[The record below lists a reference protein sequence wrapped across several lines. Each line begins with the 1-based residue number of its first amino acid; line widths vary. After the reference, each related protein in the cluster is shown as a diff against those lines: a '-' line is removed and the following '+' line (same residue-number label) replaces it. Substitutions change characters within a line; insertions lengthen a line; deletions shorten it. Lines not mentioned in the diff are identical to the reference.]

1 MSTRCTINFGYGKD
15 IDAKIYR
22 HSDGYPGT
30 ANGKE
35 YGVLIDLRKFFDEVK
50 RQTRDTRFGD
60 ASYLA
65 AKFVAW
71 QSRQGARSNLR
82 WYYSGGMRT
91 ERTDAEIDALIN
103 DKYLDFLSVGVLHG
117 EDPGDIE
124 YTYFIDCSKIDG
136 KGYPKVRWSKAGQKR
151 RNPVVYPVRPNEGVT
166 V

>member
-1 MSTRCTINFGYGKD
+1 MSTRSTINFGDGKD

-71 QSRQGARSNLR
+71 QSRQNARGNLR
-82 WYYSGGMRT
+82 WDYSSGKMT
-91 ERTDAEIDALIN
+91 ARTDAEIDALIN
-103 DKYLDFLSVGVLHG
+103 DKYLDFLSVGVMSA
-117 EDPGDIE
+117 DPDDIE
-124 YTYFIDCSKIDG
+124 YTYFIDCSKTDAN
-136 KGYPKVRWSKAGQKR
+136 GYPKVQWSRAGQKR
-151 RNPVVYPVRPNEGVT
+151 RNTVVYPVRPDEGVT